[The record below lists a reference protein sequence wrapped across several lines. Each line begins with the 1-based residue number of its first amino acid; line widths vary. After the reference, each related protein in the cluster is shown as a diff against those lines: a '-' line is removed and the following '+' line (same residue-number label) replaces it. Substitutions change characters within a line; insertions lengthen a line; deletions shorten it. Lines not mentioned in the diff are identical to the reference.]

1 MMQRIPY
8 GILVPVALVLGLAP
22 FRPQPHL
29 VEKLRM
35 LVEGTLRR
43 PIDVFDLVLHGLPVL
58 LLMLKLGADVRTKVF
73 GRARPTN

>member
-8 GILVPVALVLGLAP
+8 GLLVPVALVLGLAP

-35 LVEGTLRR
+35 LVEGTLHR
-43 PIDVFDLVLHGLPVL
+43 PIDMFDLVLHGLPVL
-58 LLMLKLGADVRTKVF
+58 LLVLKLGADVRTKVF
-73 GRARPTN
+73 GRARPPA